1 MAWATTIRRV
11 GKVCMMRYA
20 ITDRHGAGGDE
31 AARRRALVRQAV
43 RLGADG
49 VEYLQVREKD
59 LPFAEAA
66 ELAMELQAA
75 AGPGT
80 RVLLNAAWT
89 TEVWPPGIG
98 VHLPSGVGRHG
109 RIAGPVSASCHS
121 VAEAE
126 VAREYAE
133 LLLFAPVFEKRVGGV
148 RVCEGRGL
156 AGLMEVCRAV
166 APLPVFAMGGV
177 TWDHAAACI
186 EAGAIGVA
194 GIRLFL

>member
-1 MAWATTIRRV
+1 
-11 GKVCMMRYA
+11 MRYA
-20 ITDRHGAGGDE
+20 ITDRHAAGGDE

-89 TEVWPPGIG
+89 AEAWPAGIG
-98 VHLPSGVGRHG
+98 VHLSSGALQAVMRGETTC
-109 RIAGPVSASCHS
+109 AGIELVSASCHS

-126 VAREYAE
+126 DARDFTE
-133 LLLFAPVFEKRVGGV
+133 LLLFAPVFEKRVDGA

-156 AGLMEVCRAV
+156 AVLAEVCRAV

-177 TWDHAAACI
+177 TWDHAAACV
-186 EAGAIGVA
+186 EAGAVGVA